1 MAIFLPGTVV
11 RHWFYGHCKG
21 GEKGRKKKEALYVL
35 IQKYL
40 QDICKGKQSA
50 EYHLLP

>member
-1 MAIFLPGTVV
+1 MGPPYLEYIA
-11 RHWFYGHCKG
+11 KG
-21 GEKGRKKKEALYVL
+21 GREGRKKKEALYVP